1 MRLEVCNC
9 SLYPINHSMLIVFLP
24 HFIRHA
30 LFTFL
35 FTFGSNSHV
44 VAFGGGT
51 SAFGAKPAGGFG
63 STGAFGAA
71 AQPAAGTS
79 SFGGGGFG
87 AATGSTGAFGQP
99 AANTNTAGTSA
110 FGGST
115 FGSTTATNN
124 AWGKPAVG
132 GFGTA
137 TQGGKSSIPFILNS
151 PLYIAHYN

>member
-1 MRLEVCNC
+1 MLLEVCSY
-9 SLYPINHSMLIVFLP
+9 SLCPINHSMLMIFPP
-24 HFIRHA
+24 HFMRHA

-35 FTFGSNSHV
+35 HFSHV

-63 STGAFGAA
+63 STGGFGAA
-71 AQPAAGTS
+71 TQPAAGTS
-79 SFGGGGFG
+79 GFGGGGFG

-99 AANTNTAGTSA
+99 AATTNTTGTSA

-115 FGSTTATNN
+115 FGSTTATNS

-132 GFGTA
+132 GFGAA
-137 TQGGKSSIPFILNS
+137 TQGGKSSISSILNS
-151 PLYIAHYN
+151 PLSMAHYN